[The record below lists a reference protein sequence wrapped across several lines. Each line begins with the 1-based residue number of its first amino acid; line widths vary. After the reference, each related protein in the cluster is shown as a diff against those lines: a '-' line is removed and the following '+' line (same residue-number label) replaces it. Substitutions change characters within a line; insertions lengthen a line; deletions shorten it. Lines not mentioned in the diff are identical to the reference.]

1 MIGLWGKHFEYF
13 QMMSFSC
20 LGPVWKSGTYVSDLN
35 ISINLAAISQSNS
48 IDQLSRTDRAVIFG
62 NALCF
67 DIETKDKYIY
77 GLIYIYCYMWDS
89 IFRRCF
95 KWDSKIAGQRRA
107 IFLAYKEVKNMHQ
120 NSLMFAKDLFFAAE
134 TM

>member
-1 MIGLWGKHFEYF
+1 M
-13 QMMSFSC
+13 
-20 LGPVWKSGTYVSDLN
+20 VW
-35 ISINLAAISQSNS
+35 
-48 IDQLSRTDRAVIFG
+48 
-62 NALCF
+62 
-67 DIETKDKYIY
+67 
-77 GLIYIYCYMWDS
+77 S
-89 IFRRCF
+89 IFIAICETPYLGGVATGGF